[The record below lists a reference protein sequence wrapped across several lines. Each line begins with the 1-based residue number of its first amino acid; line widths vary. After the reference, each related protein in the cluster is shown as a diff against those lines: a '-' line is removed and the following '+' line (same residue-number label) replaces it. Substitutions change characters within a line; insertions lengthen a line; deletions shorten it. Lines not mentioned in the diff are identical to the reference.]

1 MGRLFHEVT
10 SQSRAGR
17 VCCSRYLQ
25 RAADSILDGCGE
37 GKSRITSTPVEIH
50 VSEHLALRGER
61 YGAPTERWAVLV
73 HEEGRD
79 LDGWRTLVRRLP
91 ELGVCAL
98 AFDLAGH
105 GASEGQWEPRNVTAD
120 VIAALRFGKSQGA
133 RRMCVVGAGAGATAA
148 LAAAGEVEVQG
159 IVALSPRA
167 ELDGLGPEAIRETL
181 APKLIIVGSGDPVA
195 AAEADH
201 VFRRSIGW
209 SLLQSL
215 PTELQG
221 TALLGSSWAEQVA
234 ESTLAFLRDYL

>member
-1 MGRLFHEVT
+1 V
-10 SQSRAGR
+10 
-17 VCCSRYLQ
+17 
-25 RAADSILDGCGE
+25 
-37 GKSRITSTPVEIH
+37 
-50 VSEHLALRGER
+50 LRGER
-61 YGAPTERWAVLV
+61 YGAPSERWAVLV

-79 LDGWRTLVRRLP
+79 LDGWRTLVGRLP
-91 ELGVCAL
+91 ALGLCTL

-105 GASEGQWEPRNVTAD
+105 GASDDPWEPRRVPAD
-120 VIAALRFGKSQGA
+120 VIAALRFSESQGA

-148 LAAAGEVEVQG
+148 LAAAGAVEVQA

-181 APKLIIVGSGDPVA
+181 APKLIIVGSQDPVA

-201 VFRRSIGW
+201 VFRRSTGW